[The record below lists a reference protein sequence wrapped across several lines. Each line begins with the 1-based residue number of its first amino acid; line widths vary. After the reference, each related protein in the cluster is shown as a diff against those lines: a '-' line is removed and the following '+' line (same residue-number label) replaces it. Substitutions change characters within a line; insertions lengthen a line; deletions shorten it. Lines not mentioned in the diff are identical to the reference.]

1 MHFPEI
7 LKKCKRGPQVI
18 LPKDIG
24 IILAYSGIGKNSVV
38 VDAGAGSGW
47 LAVSLANVSKKVT
60 SYEWREE
67 FAELAEKN
75 AKRAGVE
82 GSLTIKRAN
91 VLDGIEERGVDLVTL
106 DLADSDKA
114 VAHAHAALRIGGM
127 VFGYLPH
134 VEQARRFF
142 EACTAAG
149 FDTPSMMEV
158 IVRDYLVRTAGVRP
172 ENTGLTHTAYIV
184 FATKKLQT
192 ISSAVEPGAQPAMKK
207 QQAASAPAEPLGQTE
222 MKK

>member
-1 MHFPEI
+1 MFFPEI
-7 LKKCKRGPQVI
+7 LKKCKRGPQVV

-24 IILAYSGIGKNSVV
+24 IILAYSGVGKNSVV

-47 LAVSLANVSKKVT
+47 LAVALANVAKKVV

-75 AKRAGVE
+75 AKRAGVGE
-82 GSLTIKRAN
+82 WLEIKRKN
-91 VLDGIEERGVDLVTL
+91 VFEGIDEQDVDLVTL
-106 DLADSDKA
+106 DLADAELA
-114 VAHAHAALRIGGM
+114 VPHAYKALRKGGM

-134 VEQARRFF
+134 IEQARKFY
-142 EACTAAG
+142 EACEKEG
-149 FDTPSMMEV
+149 FSDLHMAEC

-184 FATKKLQT
+184 FAVKK
-192 ISSAVEPGAQPAMKK
+192 
-207 QQAASAPAEPLGQTE
+207 
-222 MKK
+222 

>member
-1 MHFPEI
+1 MVIVHFPEI

-24 IILAYSGIGKNSVV
+24 MILAYSGIGKNSVV

-47 LAVSLANVSKKVT
+47 LAVSLANVAKKVT
-60 SYEWREE
+60 AYEWREE

-91 VLDGIEERGVDLVTL
+91 VLEGIDEREVDLVTL

-114 VAHAHAALRIGGM
+114 VAHAHAALRAGGM
-127 VFGYLPH
+127 IFGYLPH
-134 VEQARRFF
+134 VEQSRRFF
-142 EACTAAG
+142 EACTDAG
-149 FDTPSMMEV
+149 FESPQMMEV
-158 IVRDYLVRTAGVRP
+158 IVRDYLVRESGVRP
-172 ENTGLTHTAYIV
+172 ENTGLTHTAYLV
-184 FATKKLQT
+184 FATKKPQ
-192 ISSAVEPGAQPAMKK
+192 AAQPSIAHK
-207 QQAASAPAEPLGQTE
+207 ASPATE
-222 MKK
+222 KPE

>member
-7 LKKCKRGPQVI
+7 LRKCKRGPQVI

-24 IILAYSGIGKNSVV
+24 VILAYSGVGKNSVV

-47 LAVSLANVSKKVT
+47 LAISLANVAKKVT

-82 GSLTIKRAN
+82 ATLEIKRAN
-91 VLDGIEERGVDLVTL
+91 VLDGISEREVDLVTL

-114 VAHAHAALRIGGM
+114 VSHAHAALRAGGM
-127 VFGYLPH
+127 LFGYLPH

-142 EACTAAG
+142 EACEAAG
-149 FDTPSMMEV
+149 FEQPQMMEAM
-158 IVRDYLVRTAGVRP
+158 VRDYLVRAAGVRP

-184 FATKKLQT
+184 FAK
-192 ISSAVEPGAQPAMKK
+192 KK
-207 QQAASAPAEPLGQTE
+207 QPGVAGNPL
-222 MKK
+222 K

>member
-47 LAVSLANVSKKVT
+47 LAVSLANVAKKVT

-82 GSLTIKRAN
+82 ETLSIKRAN
-91 VLDGIEERGVDLVTL
+91 
-106 DLADSDKA
+106 
-114 VAHAHAALRIGGM
+114 
-127 VFGYLPH
+127 
-134 VEQARRFF
+134 
-142 EACTAAG
+142 
-149 FDTPSMMEV
+149 
-158 IVRDYLVRTAGVRP
+158 
-172 ENTGLTHTAYIV
+172 
-184 FATKKLQT
+184 
-192 ISSAVEPGAQPAMKK
+192 
-207 QQAASAPAEPLGQTE
+207 
-222 MKK
+222 

>member
-24 IILAYSGIGKNSVV
+24 VILAYSGVGKNSTV

-47 LAVSLANVSKKVT
+47 LAISLANIAKKVT
-60 SYEWREE
+60 SYELREE

-75 AKRAGVE
+75 AKRAGVSE
-82 GSLTIKRAN
+82 ALTIKRAN
-91 VLDGIEERGVDLVTL
+91 VLDGIEEKEVDLITL

-114 VAHAHAALRIGGM
+114 VAHAFAALRGGGM
-127 VFGYLPH
+127 VFGYVPH
-134 VEQARRFF
+134 IEQARRFF

-149 FDTPSMMEV
+149 FDHPQMTECIM
-158 IVRDYLVRTAGVRP
+158 RDYLVRAAGVRP
-172 ENTGLTHTAYIV
+172 ENTGLTHTAYLV
-184 FATKKLQT
+184 FAAKPL
-192 ISSAVEPGAQPAMKK
+192 PGVPRKEATDGKR
-207 QQAASAPAEPLGQTE
+207 ERR
-222 MKK
+222 

>member
-7 LKKCKRGPQVI
+7 LRKCKRGPQVI

-24 IILAYSGIGKNSVV
+24 VILAFSGVGKNSFV

-47 LAVSLANVSKKVT
+47 LAISLANVAKKVV

-75 AKRAGVE
+75 AKRAGV
-82 GSLTIKRAN
+82 SDTLTIKRAN
-91 VLDGIEERGVDLVTL
+91 VLDGIEEREVDLITF

-114 VAHAHAALRIGGM
+114 VPHAYSALRAGGM
-127 VFGYLPH
+127 LFGYLPH

-149 FDTPSMMEV
+149 FPEADIHMIECMM
-158 IVRDYLVRTAGVRP
+158 RDYLVRAAGVRP
-172 ENTGLTHTAYIV
+172 ENTGLTHTAYLV
-184 FATKKLQT
+184 FATK
-192 ISSAVEPGAQPAMKK
+192 PAQAKETAKK
-207 QQAASAPAEPLGQTE
+207 AE
-222 MKK
+222 KKEE

>member
-1 MHFPEI
+1 MFFPEI
-7 LKKCKRGPQVI
+7 LKKCKRGPQVV

-24 IILAYSGIGKNSVV
+24 VILAYSGVGKNSLV

-47 LAVSLANVSKKVT
+47 LAVALANVAKKVV

-82 GSLTIKRAN
+82 GTLEVRRKN
-91 VLDGIEERGVDLVTL
+91 VLEGIDEKEADLVTL

-114 VAHAHAALRIGGM
+114 VAHAHGALRQGGM

-134 VEQARRFF
+134 VEQARKFF
-142 EACTAAG
+142 EACEAAG
-149 FDTPSMMEV
+149 FADVHMMEA
-158 IVRDYLVRTAGVRP
+158 ISREYLVRTAGVRP

-184 FATKKLQT
+184 FATKR
-192 ISSAVEPGAQPAMKK
+192 EAQGKEKP
-207 QQAASAPAEPLGQTE
+207 
-222 MKK
+222 

>member
-24 IILAYSGIGKNSVV
+24 VILAYSGVGKNSIV

-47 LAVSLANVSKKVT
+47 LAISLANIAKKVT
-60 SYEWREE
+60 SYEWRAE
-67 FAELAEKN
+67 FADIAEKN
-75 AKRAGVE
+75 AKRAGVSE
-82 GSLTIKRAN
+82 SLEIKRKSIFE
-91 VLDGIEERGVDLVTL
+91 GIDEREVDLVTF

-114 VAHAHAALRIGGM
+114 VPHAHAALRKGGM

-142 EACTAAG
+142 EACEASG
-149 FDTPSMMEV
+149 FGDIHMTECIM
-158 IVRDYLVRTAGVRP
+158 RDYLVREAGVRP
-172 ENTGLTHTAYIV
+172 ENTGLTHTAYLV
-184 FATKKLQT
+184 FAAKK
-192 ISSAVEPGAQPAMKK
+192 
-207 QQAASAPAEPLGQTE
+207 
-222 MKK
+222 

>member
-7 LKKCKRGPQVI
+7 LRKCKRGPQVI

-24 IILAYSGIGKNSVV
+24 IILAYSGVGKNSVV

-47 LAVSLANVSKKVT
+47 LAISLANVAKKVT

-82 GSLTIKRAN
+82 GTLEIKRAN
-91 VLDGIEERGVDLVTL
+91 VLEGISEREVDLVTL

-114 VAHAHAALRIGGM
+114 VLHAHAALRKGGM

-134 VEQARRFF
+134 VEQSRRFF
-142 EACTAAG
+142 EACEAAG
-149 FDTPSMMEV
+149 FDAPHMMEV
-158 IVRDYLVRTAGVRP
+158 IVRDYLVRASGVRP
-172 ENTGLTHTAYIV
+172 ENTGLTHTAYLV
-184 FATKKLQT
+184 FASKK
-192 ISSAVEPGAQPAMKK
+192 
-207 QQAASAPAEPLGQTE
+207 
-222 MKK
+222 

>member
-7 LKKCKRGPQVI
+7 LKKCKRGPQVV

-24 IILAYSGIGKNSVV
+24 VILAYSGVGKNSLV

-47 LAVSLANVSKKVT
+47 LAISLANICKRVV

-82 GSLTIKRAN
+82 GLEIKRKN
-91 VLDGIEERGVDLVTL
+91 VFDGIDERECDLVTL
-106 DLADSDKA
+106 DLADSDK
-114 VAHAHAALRIGGM
+114 VVPHAHAALRKGGM

-142 EACTAAG
+142 EACEAAG
-149 FDTPSMMEV
+149 FGEIEMIEAINRS
-158 IVRDYLVRTAGVRP
+158 YLVRAAGVRP

-184 FATKKLQT
+184 FATKK
-192 ISSAVEPGAQPAMKK
+192 
-207 QQAASAPAEPLGQTE
+207 
-222 MKK
+222 

>member
-1 MHFPEI
+1 MNEQERLNKKGVVVIVHFPEI

-47 LAVSLANVSKKVT
+47 LSVSLANVAKKVT
-60 SYEWREE
+60 AYEWREE

-91 VLDGIEERGVDLVTL
+91 VLEGIEEREVDLVTL

-114 VAHAHAALRIGGM
+114 VSHAHAALRAGGM

-134 VEQARRFF
+134 VEQARRFH

-149 FDTPSMMEV
+149 FDEPHMMEV

-172 ENTGLTHTAYIV
+172 ENTGLTHTAYLV
-184 FATKKLQT
+184 FAVKK
-192 ISSAVEPGAQPAMKK
+192 SK
-207 QQAASAPAEPLGQTE
+207 
-222 MKK
+222 

>member
-24 IILAYSGIGKNSVV
+24 IILAYSGIGKSSVA

-47 LAVSLANVSKKVT
+47 LAVSLANVAKKVT

-82 GSLTIKRAN
+82 ETLSIKRAN
-91 VLDGIEERGVDLVTL
+91 VLEGISEREIDLITL

-114 VAHAHAALRIGGM
+114 VQHAHTALRAGGM

-142 EACTAAG
+142 EACIAAG
-149 FDTPSMMEV
+149 FEQPQMMEV

-172 ENTGLTHTAYIV
+172 ENTGLTHTAYLV
-184 FATKKLQT
+184 FARKK
-192 ISSAVEPGAQPAMKK
+192 
-207 QQAASAPAEPLGQTE
+207 
-222 MKK
+222 

>member
-1 MHFPEI
+1 MNSIFFPEI
-7 LKKCKRGPQVI
+7 LRKCKRGPQVV

-24 IILAYSGIGKNSVV
+24 VILAYSGVGKNSAV

-47 LAVSLANVSKKVT
+47 LAIALANVAKKVT

-75 AKRAGVE
+75 AKRAGVTDTLE
-82 GSLTIKRAN
+82 IKRKN
-91 VLDGIEERGVDLVTL
+91 VLEGIDESEIDLVTL

-114 VAHAHAALRIGGM
+114 VAHAHAALRKGGM
-127 VFGYLPH
+127 IFGYLPH
-134 VEQARRFF
+134 VEQARKFF

-149 FDTPSMMEV
+149 FADVQMMEAMN
-158 IVRDYLVRTAGVRP
+158 RSYLVREAGVRP

-184 FATKKLQT
+184 FATKK
-192 ISSAVEPGAQPAMKK
+192 
-207 QQAASAPAEPLGQTE
+207 
-222 MKK
+222 